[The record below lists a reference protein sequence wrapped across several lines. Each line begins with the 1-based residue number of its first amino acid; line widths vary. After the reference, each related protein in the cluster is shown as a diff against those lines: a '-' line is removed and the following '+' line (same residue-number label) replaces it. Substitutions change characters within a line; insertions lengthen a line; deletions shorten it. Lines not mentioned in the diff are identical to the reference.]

1 MKTDLTTAISP
12 SPSRADQPPWNH
24 APHLA
29 FFGLSEEPFLLTPN
43 RRFFFRSAG
52 HNAILRVVRYGIRQ
66 GEGFII
72 ITGEVG
78 TGKTLLLR
86 MLLAEFR
93 AEFKDEYETAL
104 ILSPLLSPAELLQAI
119 LVDVGRETAAASDNM
134 ESLLR
139 ELNGYLFA
147 LASDNRRLAVI
158 IDEAQNLPD
167 ETIEQLRLLSNFE
180 SDRQK
185 WLQIILVGQPELRH
199 KLRQPNLRQLLQRIT
214 IIETL
219 PALTPEETVSY
230 VNFRLARAGR
240 DNLVMGRRAR
250 QRLWRLTNGVP
261 RRINRLAARALL
273 VAFSRH
279 SPRLTASIFSQADA
293 SLALDQK
300 GTPRFNRSRR
310 GLLLAGAVSLALIA
324 CILSLR
330 PDFAERVIRDL
341 ANLVAI
347 RP

>member
-1 MKTDLTTAISP
+1 MAHP
-12 SPSRADQPPWNH
+12 PCREDQPPWRH

-29 FFGLSEEPFLLTPN
+29 FFGLNEEPFLLTPN

-52 HNAILRVVRYGIRQ
+52 HNAILQVVRYGIRQ

-119 LVDVGRETAAASDNM
+119 LVDVGRENAAHADNM

-139 ELNGYLFA
+139 ELNGYLFS
-147 LASDNRRLAVI
+147 LASENRRLAVI

-180 SDRQK
+180 SDHRK

-199 KLRQPNLRQLLQRIT
+199 KLQQPNLRQLLQRIT
-214 IIETL
+214 IMETL
-219 PALTPEETVSY
+219 PSLTPEETASY

-240 DNLVMGRRAR
+240 DNMVLGRRAR
-250 QRLWRLTNGVP
+250 QRLWRLTDGVP

-279 SPRLTASIFSQADA
+279 SPQLTAAIFSRADA
-293 SLALDQK
+293 SLAVDQK
-300 GTPRFNRSRR
+300 GVSRFNRSR
-310 GLLLAGAVSLALIA
+310 GLLLAGAVSLLLIA
-324 CILSLR
+324 CTLSLR
-330 PDFAERVIRDL
+330 PDFAERIIRDL
-341 ANLVAI
+341 ANLAAI
-347 RP
+347 WP